1 MTGLL
6 TGVVVVLVVCHTPKT
21 VINIQVGG
29 HWILTP
35 QNGAQTYFM
44 DTLILNVS
52 LIPVEFSW
60 WAHSFTT
67 LWGLLTILDTAFTT
81 VQMSKMSDWVCS
93 GELPHVVLRSDQR
106 CSAVGEDHHQDQ
118 SPADNPVLC
127 SQHPHILIQG
137 HTHLAHCRSKLW
149 VSRILN
155 SGQFSGTF
163 ADLCMETDWATR
175 RLL

>member
-29 HWILTP
+29 HWVLTP
-35 QNGAQTYFM
+35 HNGVQTYSM

-52 LIPVEFSW
+52 LIPEFLMSPFL
-60 WAHSFTT
+60 HYTVRIT
-67 LWGLLTILDTAFTT
+67 DILDTTFTT
-81 VQMSKMSDWVCS
+81 VKRIVCS

-137 HTHLAHCRSKLW
+137 HTDLAHCRSKLW